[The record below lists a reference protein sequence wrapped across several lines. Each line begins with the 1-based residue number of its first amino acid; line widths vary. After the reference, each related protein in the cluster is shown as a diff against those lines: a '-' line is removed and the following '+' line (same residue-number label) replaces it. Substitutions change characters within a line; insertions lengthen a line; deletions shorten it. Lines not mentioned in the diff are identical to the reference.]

1 MDQNE
6 NRLARVS
13 RGMPRTLRLRRR
25 NVVTPYTAHEA
36 VKALRGYPSELNP
49 LKGYTMKRILPI
61 AIALFATIG
70 AAQAQQQTGILASQI
85 PLRGAGQGSTFD
97 AATARYINFAQN
109 DPYIIDA
116 DGIRVNGSFSLSKLQ
131 AMPAWK
137 GYIKVTDYL
146 YINTVGARFSCNPG
160 TNYATLIN
168 FAGHGSEARADN
180 CSLRDR
186 VNSQSDTN

>member
-1 MDQNE
+1 
-6 NRLARVS
+6 
-13 RGMPRTLRLRRR
+13 
-25 NVVTPYTAHEA
+25 
-36 VKALRGYPSELNP
+36 
-49 LKGYTMKRILPI
+49 MKRILI
-61 AIALFATIG
+61 AAAIALATLAG
-70 AAQAQQQTGILASQI
+70 AAQAQQQTGILSSQI

-137 GYIKVTDYL
+137 GYIKVTDFL

-160 TNYATLIN
+160 TNYATVIN
-168 FAGHGSEARADN
+168 FAGHGSESRPDN

-186 VNSQSDTN
+186 VLSQSDTN